1 MARNPVTV
9 VTVAAAALV
18 LAACSGTATPST
30 TTTATTT
37 TITTT
42 TTTTTTPPAT
52 TTTQAQVESELQARP
67 DGIGDP
73 YFPELGNTGYD
84 VAHYDLEIAFNPA
97 SGVLRG
103 TTTVAATATADLDT
117 FNLDFVGL
125 DVITVLVD
133 DVAALHAH
141 GGGELT
147 IAPAT
152 PLAAGSAFEVTVR
165 YRGEPASVVSPL
177 VSFGIG
183 WSESP
188 TGQIYIVAEPDG
200 ARTWF
205 PNNDHPTDKATF
217 EFRVTVPSNL
227 TVAANG
233 TLVETF
239 ASGDESTWVWEM
251 SDPMAPYLAMLVI
264 GDYEIVEDQAASD
277 AAGVTVRN
285 VLPPDLAGALPAPVA
300 LQGEMIAAFSDLFG
314 PYPFDAYGLAV
325 VDGFQAALENQSLSI
340 FGRDLLIERIVAHEL
355 AHQWFGDHVSPARWQ
370 DVWLNEG
377 FASYGEWLWAEQQA
391 GFTAV
396 DAAIRAERDDFAAF
410 VAADPTS
417 YRPPGVPPADD
428 LFNPFVYRVGAM
440 TLHALRIET
449 GDEAFFEILR
459 TYVDR
464 HGGAAATTDDFVA
477 VAEEITE
484 LDLSELFEAW
494 LFGDTIP
501 EFPSL

>member
-1 MARNPVTV
+1 
-9 VTVAAAALV
+9 
-18 LAACSGTATPST
+18 
-30 TTTATTT
+30 
-37 TITTT
+37 
-42 TTTTTTPPAT
+42 
-52 TTTQAQVESELQARP
+52 
-67 DGIGDP
+67 
-73 YFPELGNTGYD
+73 
-84 VAHYDLEIAFNPA
+84 
-97 SGVLRG
+97 
-103 TTTVAATATADLDT
+103 
-117 FNLDFVGL
+117 
-125 DVITVLVD
+125 
-133 DVAALHAH
+133 
-141 GGGELT
+141 
-147 IAPAT
+147 
-152 PLAAGSAFEVTVR
+152 
-165 YRGEPASVVSPL
+165 
-177 VSFGIG
+177 
-183 WSESP
+183 
-188 TGQIYIVAEPDG
+188 
-200 ARTWF
+200 
-205 PNNDHPTDKATF
+205 
-217 EFRVTVPSNL
+217 
-227 TVAANG
+227 
-233 TLVETF
+233 
-239 ASGDESTWVWEM
+239 M
-251 SDPMAPYLAMLVI
+251 SDPMAPYLATLVI
-264 GDYEIVEDQAASD
+264 GDYEIVVDQASSD